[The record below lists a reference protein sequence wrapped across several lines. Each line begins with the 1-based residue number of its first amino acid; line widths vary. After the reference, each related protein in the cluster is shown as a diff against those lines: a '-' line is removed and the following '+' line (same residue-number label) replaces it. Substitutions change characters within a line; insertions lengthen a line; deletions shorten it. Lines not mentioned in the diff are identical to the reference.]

1 MYQKVDFQMYSVV
14 ISSKHYVE
22 DRQNGT
28 EKEDIY
34 YAVQF

>member
-1 MYQKVDFQMYSVV
+1 MYSVV
-14 ISSKHYVE
+14 ISSKNNVE

-34 YAVQF
+34 YAVQFWTKYTVT